1 MSSLARQLLG
11 ATGALT
17 TVTGSVFGS
26 GSLAIPAGV
35 VLVTLTGQGG
45 TGGDNSY
52 YNPGQ
57 PYVAP
62 SGYHPYVAPTYGWS
76 ILAETITYA
85 DSSTNTS
92 NWPVNPT
99 SGSATFS
106 GARDLW
112 AYSAG
117 PPEVFTMRTCNL
129 VAVVLT
135 AAVDA
140 YYDIPGQPYIAPSSG
155 GGVYSGG
162 NTTATLNSVTDT
174 WTGGYGGVAT
184 SSVQTLASTGA
195 GQTLTYSIAS
205 GGSLNYSYTY

>member
-26 GSLAIPAGV
+26 GSLAIPSGV

-62 SGYHPYVAPTYGWS
+62 SSGQSYIAPFLEWGGLSGYDTY
-76 ILAETITYA
+76 L
-85 DSSTNTS
+85 SST
-92 NWPVNPT
+92 PVYQALPSPSYLGQTADLITGGGVGSETVFVYHEYVTQNP
-99 SGSATFS
+99 G
-106 GARDLW
+106 RP
-112 AYSAG
+112 Y
-117 PPEVFTMRTCNL
+117 M
-129 VAVVLT
+129 
-135 AAVDA
+135 AASS
-140 YYDIPGQPYIAPSSG
+140 GQPYIAPSSG

-174 WTGGYGGVAT
+174 WAGGYGGAAT

>member
-45 TGGDNSY
+45 TGSDNSY

-57 PYVAP
+57 PYIAP
-62 SGYHPYVAPTYGWS
+62 SGYNAAVAAYYTYYVSIPARIISVGGGSSPGGSDPGAPTTGTDPFFSTSWS
-76 ILAETITYA
+76 QWNG
-85 DSSTNTS
+85 SS
-92 NWPVNPT
+92 W
-99 SGSATFS
+99 
-106 GARDLW
+106 DLW
-112 AYSAG
+112 ATGYDGIYHAG
-117 PPEVFTMRTCNL
+117 TPAF
-129 VAVVLT
+129 
-135 AAVDA
+135 
-140 YYDIPGQPYIAPSSG
+140 YDYPGQPYIAPTSG
-155 GGVYSGG
+155 GGIYSGS
-162 NTTATLNSVTDT
+162 NTTATLNGVTDT
-174 WTGGYGGVAT
+174 WAGGYGGVAT
-184 SSVQTLASTGA
+184 LSIQTLASTGA

>member
-35 VLVTLTGQGG
+35 VLVTLAGQGG

-52 YNPGQ
+52 YDPGQ
-57 PYVAP
+57 PYVAASWAGHWVGSGSTSIPYSTDNSTGYP
-62 SGYHPYVAPTYGWS
+62 SPPTAEGQTAASWSCSYVGAGVNGGFDYTC
-76 ILAETITYA
+76 TIYYFDAVA
-85 DSSTNTS
+85 DSST
-92 NWPVNPT
+92 
-99 SGSATFS
+99 
-106 GARDLW
+106 
-112 AYSAG
+112 
-117 PPEVFTMRTCNL
+117 
-129 VAVVLT
+129 
-135 AAVDA
+135 
-140 YYDIPGQPYIAPSSG
+140 PGQPYIAPSSG

-162 NTTATLNSVTDT
+162 NTTATLNSITDT

-184 SSVQTLASTGA
+184 SSVQTLVSTGA